1 MSKVLIGSNGEALIL
16 IRDASE
22 RIVDAVTAELRSGT
36 LSASQQVVHSY
47 ATGFTDLVAFF
58 ESLAHDW
65 RGWDGERRWDS
76 LEGDLS
82 LRAMYQYRHV
92 QLRVT
97 LRGPGPGWGNHGWE
111 ASISVTLDPGE
122 QLTQTTAELA
132 SLFERY

>member
-1 MSKVLIGSNGEALIL
+1 MSKVLIGSNGEALTL

-36 LSASQQVVHSY
+36 LCASRQVVHSY

-76 LEGDLS
+76 LEGDLAS
-82 LRAMYQYRHV
+82 SDAPVPACAASGHAARAWTRM
-92 QLRVT
+92 
-97 LRGPGPGWGNHGWE
+97 GNHVAGRRR
-111 ASISVTLDPGE
+111 S
-122 QLTQTTAELA
+122 
-132 SLFERY
+132 R